1 MSCLSHKSVV
11 ERNCSNSLSHVS
23 RVEFIQLCLPRTHT
37 KKIIILFS
45 LLTPEKTHFP
55 DGYNIIPE
63 FSPCP
68 ISSENAKDL
77 QESCP
82 GAFVWDEKA
91 EEKVLKNYSRRSGGR
106 EVLKGQE
113 PIPLLDPN

>member
-1 MSCLSHKSVV
+1 MLAK
-11 ERNCSNSLSHVS
+11 NT
-23 RVEFIQLCLPRTHT
+23 Q
-37 KKIIILFS
+37 KKDIILFS
-45 LLTPEKTHFP
+45 LLTPEKAHFP

-68 ISSENAKDL
+68 ISSKNAKDL

-91 EEKVLKNYSRRSGGR
+91 EEKVFKITADVLGEGRS
-106 EVLKGQE
+106 
-113 PIPLLDPN
+113 